1 MRDPKTLLPAI
12 AACPY
17 GGYYGFV
24 FGIYAIEKALAFA
37 SLKII
42 GRSPSTFNEKIRF
55 KAAFDRRPI
64 LKTFADKY
72 MLRNYV
78 LETVGESYLP
88 SLYAW
93 GTDLRRVGWEKI
105 PNDFVFKVNHG
116 SGGVVIVRKDSKS
129 QQVLPQDLSE
139 VSWTSFEITPDRLI
153 HEHLI
158 ALGEHW
164 MAMDYYHYRGC
175 NRMPE
180 WAYKGMPRKFLFE
193 EVLLEDP
200 STLATDYKFHMFNG
214 KCEFI
219 NTIRRNVFNPSTG
232 EIETTS
238 DIFSS
243 AWEPLKFELNSLK
256 SSGSLLPRPKKLEE
270 MIGVSEKLTGG
281 IDYLRVDLYS
291 PGNNR
296 VIVGELTNYPMAGQM
311 KFEPAY
317 LNTTFGQKLSL
328 DTAQYRRF

>member
-1 MRDPKTLLPAI
+1 M
-12 AACPY
+12 
-17 GGYYGFV
+17 

-37 SLKII
+37 SMKMIT
-42 GRSPSTFNEKIRF
+42 RSPSTFNDKIRF

-72 MLRNYV
+72 DSRKYV
-78 LETVGESYLP
+78 RETIGESYLP
-88 SLYAW
+88 NLYAW
-93 GTDLRRVGWEKI
+93 GTDLKRVALEKL
-105 PNDFVFKVNHG
+105 PDDFVFKVNHG
-116 SGGVVIVRKDSKS
+116 SGGVVIVRKESKS
-129 QQVLPQDLSE
+129 QQVLPQDLSK

-153 HEHLI
+153 LEHLI

-180 WAYKGMPRKFLFE
+180 WAYKGMPRKFLIE

-219 NTIRRNVFNPSTG
+219 NTIRRNVFNPNTG

-243 AWEPLKFELNSLK
+243 AWKPLEYELNGLK

-270 MIGVSEKLTGG
+270 MIEVSEKLTGG

-291 PGNNR
+291 PGNKR

-311 KFEPAY
+311 TFQPAY
-317 LNTTFGQKLSL
+317 LNTAFGQKLIL
-328 DTAQYRRF
+328 DTNQYRYC

>member
-1 MRDPKTLLPAI
+1 M
-12 AACPY
+12 
-17 GGYYGFV
+17 
-24 FGIYAIEKALAFA
+24 FGIYAVEKALAFA
-37 SLKII
+37 SLKTIS
-42 GRSPSTFNEKIRF
+42 RSPSTFNDKIRF

-64 LKTFADKY
+64 LKTFADKFDS
-72 MLRNYV
+72 RKYV
-78 LETVGESYLP
+78 RETIGESYLP

-93 GTDLRRVGWEKI
+93 GTDLRRVAFEKL
-105 PNDFVFKVNHG
+105 PDDFVFKVNHG

-129 QQVLPQDLSE
+129 QQVIPQDLSK
-139 VSWTSFEITPDRLI
+139 VSWTSFEITTDKLI

-180 WAYKGMPRKFLFE
+180 WAYKGMPRKYLIE
-193 EVLLEDP
+193 EVLLED
-200 STLATDYKFHMFNG
+200 SSSLATDYKFHMFNG
-214 KCEFI
+214 KCEFV
-219 NTIRRNVFNPSTG
+219 NTIRRNVFNPNTG

-243 AWEPLKFELNSLK
+243 TWEPLNFELNGLK

-270 MIGVSEKLTGG
+270 MIEVSEKLTGR

-296 VIVGELTNYPMAGQM
+296 VIVGELTNYPMAGKMNFQ
-311 KFEPAY
+311 PAC
-317 LNTTFGQKLSL
+317 LNTAFGQKLKL
-328 DTAQYRRF
+328 DTDQYRYF